1 MLKKSFN
8 VEVNSKINSFRKN
21 ILVDADKSIS
31 IRSFLIGAICQNKSF
46 AYNILES
53 EDVFSTIN
61 CLRKLGVKIV
71 KFKKKSYA
79 IYGKGL
85 GSLYLKNGKLN
96 FGNSGTLAR
105 LLIGILSTTPG
116 ITAKLHGIILLIKEV

>member
-71 KFKKKSYA
+71 KFKKKVMRFME
-79 IYGKGL
+79 KDWGL
-85 GSLYLKNGKLN
+85 Y
-96 FGNSGTLAR
+96 T
-105 LLIGILSTTPG
+105 
-116 ITAKLHGIILLIKEV
+116 